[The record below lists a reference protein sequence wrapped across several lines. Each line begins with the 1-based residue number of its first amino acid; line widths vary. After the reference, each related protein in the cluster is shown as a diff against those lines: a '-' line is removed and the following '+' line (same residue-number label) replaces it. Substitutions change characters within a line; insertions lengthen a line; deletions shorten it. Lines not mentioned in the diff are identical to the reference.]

1 MYDVTS
7 PQLKQ
12 YIMKKM
18 IQFVFVMLLSLAST
32 SIFAGNVTVD
42 PKETNTAEEMYQM
55 VEENMANLDQTS
67 FKAAYEQMTLSEKKA
82 LLVMAVNE
90 VNASGSAASPDA
102 MVAYYILAIIAP
114 PIAVAIYTNLGMETV
129 WNILW
134 TLLGWIPGVI
144 HAFIVLGR

>member
-1 MYDVTS
+1 
-7 PQLKQ
+7 
-12 YIMKKM
+12 MKKM
-18 IQFVFVMLLSLAST
+18 ITLALAAMLFIAGT
-32 SIFAGNVTVD
+32 PVFAGNVLVD
-42 PKETNTAEEMYQM
+42 PNETNTAEEMYQM
-55 VEENMANLDQTS
+55 ARENMDNLDQAS

-129 WNILW
+129 WNIIW
-134 TLLGWIPGVI
+134 TILGWIPGVI